1 MPHFTVLVAIYM
13 DTCPQTSLTQFFS
26 ASALSQDIAINWA
39 KRIKASGLQRQ
50 KSLRFP
56 DL

>member
-39 KRIKASGLQRQ
+39 KRINASGLQRQ